1 MAKKNET
8 RRPKDRPRTP
18 ARKPNAERRDAPPLA
33 IPRKEDVTRD
43 IDEEE

>member
-1 MAKKNET
+1 VAKKNET

-18 ARKPNAERRDAPPLA
+18 AKPKAERRDAPPLA
-33 IPRKEDVTRD
+33 IPRKDVVTRD